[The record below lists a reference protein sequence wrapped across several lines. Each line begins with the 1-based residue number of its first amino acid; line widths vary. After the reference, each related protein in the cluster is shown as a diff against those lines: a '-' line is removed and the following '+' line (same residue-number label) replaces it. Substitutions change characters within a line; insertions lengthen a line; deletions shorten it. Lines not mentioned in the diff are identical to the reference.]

1 MNTTITFYDDEIGA
15 AIWEIAGVASFH
27 YFKTVSEITHVLRN
41 TNNSV
46 KQINCIKSMKVLS
59 DEILDFIKD
68 EYFQKAQESELKYFA
83 FVIPKNDEG
92 QSSMEIANTGA
103 AEKWGIRIR
112 YFTNK
117 KDAVNWL
124 ASK

>member
-1 MNTTITFYDDEIGA
+1 MNTTITFFDDEIGA

-27 YFKTVSEITHVLRN
+27 YFKTVSEITHVLRT

-46 KQINCIKSMKVLS
+46 KQINCNKSMEMLS
-59 DEILDFIKD
+59 DEILDFIKE
-68 EYFQKAQESELKYFA
+68 EYFQKAKESGLKFFA
-83 FVIPKNDEG
+83 FVIPKNNEG

-103 AEKWGIRIR
+103 AEKWGIRIE
-112 YFTNK
+112 YFTNRK
-117 KDAVNWL
+117 EAVEWL